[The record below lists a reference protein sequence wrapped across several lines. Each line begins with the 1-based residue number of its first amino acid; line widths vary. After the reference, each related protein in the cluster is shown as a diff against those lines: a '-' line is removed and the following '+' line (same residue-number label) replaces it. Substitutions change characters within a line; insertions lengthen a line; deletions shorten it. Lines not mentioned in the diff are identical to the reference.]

1 MRSDIRIRDN
11 EICSIRVQ
19 KIARPDLHDGID
31 ALPSFS
37 RFVSPVTQ
45 QPDRSPS
52 CGFHAWKCEVAVS
65 RLSSDGGR
73 ASEERFS
80 FEDLWIF
87 GKMKRGDVQSLSLL
101 DGDICR
107 HVS

>member
-1 MRSDIRIRDN
+1 MR
-11 EICSIRVQ
+11 
-19 KIARPDLHDGID
+19 AP
-31 ALPSFS
+31 
-37 RFVSPVTQ
+37 
-45 QPDRSPS
+45 
-52 CGFHAWKCEVAVS
+52 EVAVS

-107 HVS
+107 HVSWWWEVVNSMMSLLRYSIRLY